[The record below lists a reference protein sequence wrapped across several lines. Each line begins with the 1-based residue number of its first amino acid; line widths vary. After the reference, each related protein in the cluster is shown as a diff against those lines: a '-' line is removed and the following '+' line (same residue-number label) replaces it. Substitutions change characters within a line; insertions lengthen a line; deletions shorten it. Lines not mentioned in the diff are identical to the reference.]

1 MTIMKK
7 LVLIGLMAML
17 GLTANA
23 QRNKALNSY
32 ISYATFNVPENESTP
47 YVETYITFDKSSLVY
62 VKGDNGQ
69 FTATVNVTIMFK
81 QGESVKNYGKYSLS
95 SPSVADTTGINGF
108 FMDVQRYG
116 LANGNYTLE
125 VVLEDE
131 NNKNEKPFKVE
142 DQLIMDFPNKF
153 CFSSIIGLESYSKA
167 NGVSSNSKNGY
178 DIVPMIMPFYPENM
192 NKLSFYAE
200 IYNAKKQLGND
211 EKYLLNT
218 YICAFEN
225 GTKLN
230 NFYFTK
236 RMNAKDIDVIINSM
250 DISNLPSGNYYLV
263 LEARDR
269 NNEIIGLN
277 RYFFQRSNPYYQ
289 IDSSMLATINPDIV
303 FSGNIDNLDTIREY
317 IKTLAP
323 ISTMVEK
330 DYADELLK
338 TDDIK
343 TMQQYFYTFWS
354 SRNSIDPRQAWL
366 DYYAQVQRVNASFKT
381 IYGKGYDSDRG
392 IVFLKYGAPDRIVQ
406 SYNEPGAYPYEIWHY
421 YTLGTQRN
429 KKFVFMTRDIVTN
442 DFKLIHSDAIGELS
456 NFRWTT
462 EIYQRTYGTYD
473 DYGVDG
479 AANPNSYGD
488 RAKDYYD
495 NPR

>member
-1 MTIMKK
+1 MKK
-7 LVLIGLMAML
+7 VLLFSLMVLL
-17 GLTANA
+17 GSMVYA
-23 QRNKALNSY
+23 QQKKTLNSY
-32 ISYATFNVPENESTP
+32 ISYATFNMPGDDATP
-47 YVETYITFDKSSLVY
+47 YVETYITYDKSSLVY
-62 VKGDNGQ
+62 VKNDNGQ
-69 FTATVNVTIMFK
+69 FNANINVTILFK
-81 QGESVKNYGKYSLS
+81 QGESIKNFGKYSLS
-95 SPSVADTTGINGF
+95 SPSEADTTNLNGF
-108 FMDVQRYG
+108 FMDLQRYP
-116 LANGNYTLE
+116 LPNGVYTLE

-131 NNKNEKPFKVE
+131 NNQNAKPITVE
-142 DQLIMDFPNKF
+142 DQLNVDFPTKF
-153 CFSSIIGLESYSKA
+153 CFSDILGLESYTKA
-167 NGVSSNSKNGY
+167 KKESSTSKNGY
-178 DIVPMIMPFYPENM
+178 DLIPMIMPYYPETM
-192 NKLSFYAE
+192 NKLTFYAE
-200 IYNAKKQLGND
+200 IYNAQQQLGNG

-250 DISNLPSGNYYLV
+250 DITYLPSGNYYLV

-277 RYFFQRSNPYYQ
+277 RYFFQRSNPNYQ
-289 IDSSMLATINPDIV
+289 IDNTMLATIDPDQV
-303 FSGNIDNLDTIREY
+303 FSGKIDNLDTIREY
-317 IKTLAP
+317 IKTLSP
-323 ISTMVEK
+323 ISTLVEK
-330 DYADELLK
+330 DYAAELLK

-343 TMQQYFYTFWS
+343 TMQQFFYTFWS
-354 SRNSIDPRQAWL
+354 SRNSIDPQQAWL

-381 IYGKGYDSDRG
+381 INSKGYDTDRG
-392 IVFLKYGAPDRIVQ
+392 VVFLKYGAPDRIVQ

-442 DFKLIHSDAIGELS
+442 DFQLIHSDAIGEVN

-488 RAKDYYD
+488 KAKDYYD